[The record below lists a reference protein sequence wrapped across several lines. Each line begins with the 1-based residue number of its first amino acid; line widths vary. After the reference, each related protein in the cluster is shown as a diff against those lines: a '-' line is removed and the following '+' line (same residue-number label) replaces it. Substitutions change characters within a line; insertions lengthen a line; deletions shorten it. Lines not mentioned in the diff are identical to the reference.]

1 MAFELLQDFFFTL
14 YAHLRRAFE
23 HDLVPRRGTGCLC
36 LPKMAHR
43 RLMMLGGGMGLTWRS
58 RLGCE
63 AFAQRH
69 TRLVRP

>member
-23 HDLVPRRGTGCLC
+23 HDLIPRRGTGCLC
-36 LPKMAHR
+36 LPQMAQKTDDV
-43 RLMMLGGGMGLTWRS
+43 GGGMGLTWRS
-58 RLGCE
+58 RLCRE
-63 AFAQRH
+63 ASAQRY